1 MRDARSGGQD
11 WLDGFDPRGVVR
23 DAAPDRSG
31 RRAHDRGALTGAST
45 LGGRILRAARA
56 AALLHHEAE
65 LSADHAGLAADGAAD
80 RSTEGVT
87 VAERF
92 ALLDLPASGR
102 VPSESDR

>member
-65 LSADHAGLAADGAAD
+65 LSADHAGLAAD

>member
-65 LSADHAGLAADGAAD
+65 LSADHAGLAAD

-92 ALLDLPASGR
+92 ALLDLPASGP